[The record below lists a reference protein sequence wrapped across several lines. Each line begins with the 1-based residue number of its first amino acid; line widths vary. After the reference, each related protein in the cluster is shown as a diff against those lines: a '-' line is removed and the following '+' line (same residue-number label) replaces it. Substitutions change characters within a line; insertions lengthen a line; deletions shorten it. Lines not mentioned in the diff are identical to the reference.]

1 MAEDTGVDLR
11 EVGER
16 IDALLVAS
24 AAHGAVA
31 RERAEELVRLVTDLY
46 GAGLERL
53 LEILYDAGRLDPG
66 VLAEIADDDVV
77 ASLLLVHGL
86 HPYDLETRVE
96 RGLRAVRPELLAQ
109 GVDVELV
116 TVDDGGP
123 EAGTVRLRLVGS
135 VSGCSVA
142 PLRQAVE
149 SAVDA
154 VAPDATAV
162 RVEVAPA
169 PSGPTVIPVS
179 ALRSR
184 LTQVPR

>member
-1 MAEDTGVDLR
+1 MDDVDLR
-11 EVGER
+11 AVGDR

-53 LEILYDAGRLDPG
+53 LEILHDAGRLDDG
-66 VLAEIADDDVV
+66 VLAEIAGDDVV

-86 HPYDLETRVE
+86 HPYDLPTRVE
-96 RGLRAVRPELLAQ
+96 HGLRAVRPELRAQ

-116 TVDDGGP
+116 TVDD
-123 EAGTVRLRLVGS
+123 AGTVRLRLTGS
-135 VSGCSVA
+135 VGGCSVA
-142 PLRQAVE
+142 ALRQAVE
-149 SAVDA
+149 SAIDA
-154 VAPDATAV
+154 VAPDAAAV
-162 RVEVAPA
+162 LVDVAPRPA
-169 PSGPTVIPVS
+169 VIPES

-184 LTQVPR
+184 LTRVSP

>member
-1 MAEDTGVDLR
+1 MDDLR
-11 EVGER
+11 SVGER

-53 LEILYDAGRLDPG
+53 LEILHDAGRLDAG
-66 VLAEIADDDVV
+66 VLAQIADDDIV

-86 HPYDLETRVE
+86 HPYDLATRVG
-96 RGLRAVRPELLAQ
+96 RGLDAVRAELRAQ
-109 GVDVELV
+109 GVDVEV
-116 TVDDGGP
+116 VSVDDAGP
-123 EAGTVRLRLVGS
+123 DVGTVRLRLVGS
-135 VSGCSVA
+135 VGGCSVA
-142 PLRQAVE
+142 ALRQAVE

-154 VAPDATAV
+154 VAPDAADV
-162 RVEVAPA
+162 RVEVA
-169 PSGPTVIPVS
+169 SGPAVIPDS

-184 LTQVPR
+184 LTQVAP